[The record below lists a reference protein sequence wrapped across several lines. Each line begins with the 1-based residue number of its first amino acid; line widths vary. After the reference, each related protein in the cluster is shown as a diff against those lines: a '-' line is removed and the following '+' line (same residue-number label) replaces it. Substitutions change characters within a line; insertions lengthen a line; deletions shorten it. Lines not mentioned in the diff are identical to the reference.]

1 MANILLI
8 HGAYLGGWSW
18 KYVAAELRAQGH
30 HVLAPTLEGCAERAY
45 EMRPGITAETHA
57 AELAG
62 LLFHE
67 DLRDVVAVGTSTGG
81 MVMCRLAEIA
91 RDRLSRLVFADAL
104 ALQDGE
110 RLSDF
115 LQRPKAVNTPL
126 STVPSREDAEGRL
139 FAEMEPELRAWT
151 LARYAPHPIGAMEG
165 PVVLP
170 SFWQSQWPN
179 TSVIY
184 CRQSTNPPVAHQ
196 RRIAEAF
203 GASWA
208 ELDTGHYPF
217 LTEAAALAR
226 LIMAGGGGG

>member
-1 MANILLI
+1 MATILLI

-18 KYVAAELRAQGH
+18 TRVAAALRAQGH
-30 HVLAPTLEGCAERAY
+30 HVLTPTLEGCAERAHAL
-45 EMRPGITAETHA
+45 RPGITAETHA

-67 DLRDVVAVGTSTGG
+67 DLTDVVAVGTSTGG
-81 MVMCRLAEIA
+81 MVMARLAEIA
-91 RDRLSRLVFADAL
+91 RGRLRRLVFADAL
-104 ALQDGE
+104 ALRHGE

-115 LQRPKAVNTPL
+115 LQRPKAINTAL

-139 FAEMEPELRAWT
+139 FAEMDPALRAWT
-151 LARYAPHPIGAMEG
+151 LARMTPHPIAAMEG

-170 SFWQSQWPN
+170 DLWSSSWPG
-179 TSVIY
+179 TSVIV
-184 CRQSTNPPVAHQ
+184 CTRSTNPPLSHQ
-196 RRIAEAF
+196 RRIADAF

-217 LTEAAALAR
+217 LTEPAALAR
-226 LIMAGGGGG
+226 LIMAADTR

>member
-8 HGAYLGGWSW
+8 HGAYMGGWSW
-18 KYVAAELRAQGH
+18 KFVAAALRAQGH
-30 HVLAPTLEGCAERAY
+30 MVVAPTLDGCAERAPTL
-45 EMRPGITAETHA
+45 RPGITVETHA

-81 MVMCRLAEIA
+81 MVLCRLAELAPDRIA
-91 RDRLSRLVFADAL
+91 RLVFADAL

-110 RLSDF
+110 RLSAI
-115 LQRPKAVNTPL
+115 LKRPKAINTPI
-126 STVPSREDAEGRL
+126 STVPSREDAEERL
-139 FAEMEPELRAWT
+139 FADMDPGLKAWT
-151 LARYAPHPIGAMEG
+151 LARYAPHPIAAMEG
-165 PVVLP
+165 PVTLRT
-170 SFWQSQWPN
+170 FWGMRWPG
-179 TSVIY
+179 TRVIA
-184 CRQSTNPPVAHQ
+184 CRRSTNPPLGHQ

-217 LTEAAALAR
+217 LTEPDALAR
-226 LIMAGGGGG
+226 LIMA